1 MKVVYAI
8 PAFRDDDFNRYHK
21 IMGIIDSY
29 FVAYHTEEME
39 ELQKRMDLPYALENE
54 KYRYKFVIKKTV

>member
-8 PAFRDDDFNRYHK
+8 PAFRDDDYNRYHK
-21 IMGIIDSY
+21 IIGIIDSY

-39 ELQKRMDLPYALENE
+39 ELLRKLGLPYTLENE
-54 KYRYKFVIKKTV
+54 KYRYKFVIRKR